1 MQEDNSI
8 VNEFTSTHYLEASGP
23 IEVGMT
29 NDYMFRIVFQQN
41 KYALKGLISSILHL
55 HPEAITELEITNTVI
70 PGISIS
76 DKEYRMDIH
85 MKLNNCSTI
94 NIEMQLDNYG
104 NWIDRSLSYLCRD
117 FDSLNRGEDY
127 LKIQPVY
134 QIGFLDF
141 TLFEDH
147 PEFCA
152 TYQMRNA
159 KDNHL
164 YTDKF
169 NLIVIELNHEKLAA
183 KEDIAYGITNWV
195 RLFKSNTWEELK
207 MVASDNEYMTSTVES
222 LYLSNSDENIR
233 KVARE
238 RDDFLRYQAHRKER
252 IKNLE
257 SENQNLASENMNLTS
272 EVKDQAAEIQRLRKL
287 LEDKGI
293 DPQ

>member
-1 MQEDNSI
+1 MQEDNTI
-8 VNEFTSTHYLEASGP
+8 VNEFTSTHYLEATGP

-55 HPEAITELEITNTVI
+55 QPDTITDLEITNTVI
-70 PGISIS
+70 PGMSIS

-85 MKLNNCSTI
+85 LVLNNRASI
-94 NIEMQLDNYG
+94 NVEMQLDNYG
-104 NWIDRSLSYLCRD
+104 NWEVRSLSYLCRD
-117 FDSLNRGEDY
+117 FDNLNRGEDY
-127 LKIQPVY
+127 LKVQPVY

-152 TYQMRNA
+152 TYQMRNI
-159 KDNHL
+159 KDNHR

-169 NLIVIELNHEKLAA
+169 NLIVISLNHEELAT
-183 KEDIAYGITNWV
+183 KEDITYGISDWV
-195 RLFKSNTWEELK
+195 RLFKSKTWEELK
-207 MVASDNEYMTSTVES
+207 MVASNNEYMTSTVES

-238 RDDFLRYQAHRKER
+238 RDDFLRYQAHREER

-257 SENQNLASENMNLTS
+257 SENQSLT
-272 EVKDQAAEIQRLRKL
+272 AEIQRLRNL
-287 LEDKGI
+287 LEEKGI